1 MGNHQPGGNDS
12 DVVHIRIQL
21 RPDPGNDIQRVLHH
35 RYRHCGHGVSHAA
48 RASFTLSSFCIAER
62 IPRSAQRSERNQSNA
77 DLLPTGTIKHH
88 ERSSLIDSKLR
99 GVEWVFGKFTQSHYL

>member
-1 MGNHQPGGNDS
+1 MLFIFGFSYVP
-12 DVVHIRIQL
+12 IQ
-21 RPDPGNDIQRVLHH
+21 GMTSSECSTTGIAAAAT
-35 RYRHCGHGVSHAA
+35 GVSHAA